1 MTVFTE
7 TSLLKGKLSAGQFSH
22 QILPVSVFT
31 IKRVSTMINRKET
44 CNMLASFHCDKFF
57 FFFFWLCHKAYGV
70 LVPQSGIESVPPALK
85 VQSFNH

>member
-1 MTVFTE
+1 MTVFTG

-57 FFFFWLCHKAYGV
+57 FFLA
-70 LVPQSGIESVPPALK
+70 VPQSIWGLSSPIRD
-85 VQSFNH
+85 